1 MLRRLLTVV
10 FSVLSLTQTVQSQ
23 ELITSTPVRIQIP
36 DQAAPAVE
44 LISSPTVTRT
54 PTASAVMVSA
64 KEGAGEVNVRAEPDI
79 ESDRLGSIRAGE
91 FYPVLGRYFRW
102 IQFQYDASPNGRGWV
117 FDELVDITGDASSIP
132 DLSQQTLPTQD
143 PAIAAATQTQAAVTQ
158 TPGGILTLTAET
170 RILPLPGADSSSLA
184 VTVESGMQVL
194 PTFTYPPDIVAVA
207 PTDFVEI
214 VNTTNP
220 DAPPFDI
227 PNNVPPIL
235 PIIALGAGGLLG
247 LVVSSLRR

>member
-1 MLRRLLTVV
+1 MIRRFLILV
-10 FSVLSLTQTVQSQ
+10 FSVIGLAQTVHAQ

-44 LISSPTVTRT
+44 LLSTPTITRT
-54 PTASAVMVSA
+54 PTPAAVMVSA

-102 IQFQYDASPNGRGWV
+102 IQFQYDTSPNERGWV
-117 FDELVDITGDASSIP
+117 FDELVDITGDETTIP
-132 DLSQQTLPTQD
+132 DLSQQALPTQD
-143 PAIAAATQTQAAVTQ
+143 PAIAAATQTQEAVTQ
-158 TPGGILTLTAET
+158 TPGGILTITAET
-170 RILPLPGADSSSLA
+170 RILSVPGADSSII
-184 VTVESGMQVL
+184 VTSETGAQVL
-194 PTFTYPPDIVAVA
+194 PTFTYPPDILAVA
-207 PTDFVEI
+207 PSEATEI
-214 VNTTNP
+214 NTTSP
-220 DAPPFDI
+220 KPPPFEV

-235 PIIALGAGGLLG
+235 PILALGAGGLLG